1 MRPGVGGGRSL
12 RAVPLRCRT
21 PPGREAL
28 EKYKDVQL
36 IDPAYI
42 AGEEHLKSAIFQAE
56 KAFLRKENI
65 STSPLIE
72 VVVRASLNRQIKN
85 AFELLGPKGSNEVV
99 AISKEYPERFIEEY
113 GCSEDKSMLDVDEKK
128 FEKIKDIFDIDE
140 REIMAVSGREF
151 EDRMKT
157 LQRIIAERI
166 ALLNKL

>member
-1 MRPGVGGGRSL
+1 L

-128 FEKIKDIFDIDE
+128 FEKIKEVFHIGE

-166 ALLNKL
+166 ALLNKV

>member
-1 MRPGVGGGRSL
+1 M

-28 EKYKDVQL
+28 EKYKNVQL

-72 VVVRASLNRQIKN
+72 VLVRASLKRQIKN
-85 AFELLGPKGSNEVV
+85 AFELFGPKGSNEIV
-99 AISKEYPERFIEEY
+99 AISKVYPKRFIEEY
-113 GCSEDKSMLDVDEKK
+113 GCSEDKSILDIDEKK
-128 FEKIKDIFDIDE
+128 YEKVKEVFDIDE
-140 REIMAVSGREF
+140 KEIMAVSSGEF
-151 EDRMKT
+151 EDRVKT
-157 LQRIIAERI
+157 LQKIIAERV
-166 ALLNKL
+166 ALLNKI